1 MLKIGITGGI
11 GSGKTTVC
19 KIFSVLGIPVY
30 RADRMAKIFVN
41 EVSEIREGIIR
52 EFGAEAYTPDTYN
65 SKYISKIVFGNKRKL
80 KKLNS
85 IIHPYVAQDF
95 LSWANKQKNT
105 KYLLKEAAILFES
118 GADQNMDYTIV
129 VNAPLDLRIQRI
141 IERDGLS
148 KNMIEQRMKNQ
159 WPTEKIRALADWVI
173 ENDEN
178 HLLLPQVLSIHEQL
192 ISL

>member
-11 GSGKTTVC
+11 GSGKSTVC

-30 RADRMAKIFVN
+30 RADKMAKFFIN
-41 EVSEIREGIIR
+41 EVSEIRENIIK
-52 EFGAEAYTPDTYN
+52 EFGADAYTPDNYN
-65 SKYISKIVFGNKRKL
+65 SKYISKIVFGNKSKL

-95 LSWANKQKNT
+95 LSWAKMQKGT
-105 KYLLKEAAILFES
+105 KYILQEAAILFES

-129 VNAPLDLRIQRI
+129 VNAPPDMRIQRI

-192 ISL
+192 ISI

>member
-11 GSGKTTVC
+11 GSGKSTVC
-19 KIFSVLGIPVY
+19 KIFTVLGIPVY
-30 RADRMAKIFVN
+30 RADRMAKIFVH
-41 EVSEIREGIIR
+41 EVSEIKESIIN
-52 EFGAEAYTPDTYN
+52 EFGADAYTDNTYN
-65 SKYISKIVFGNKRKL
+65 SKYISDIVFGNTKKL
-80 KKLNS
+80 QKLNS

-95 LSWANKQKNT
+95 LSWANKQKET

-118 GADQNMDYTIV
+118 SANHNLDYTIV

-148 KNMIEQRMKNQ
+148 EKMIRQRMKNQ

-173 ENDEN
+173 ENDEK
-178 HLLLPQVLSIHEQL
+178 HLLLPQVLSIHDQL
-192 ISL
+192 IS